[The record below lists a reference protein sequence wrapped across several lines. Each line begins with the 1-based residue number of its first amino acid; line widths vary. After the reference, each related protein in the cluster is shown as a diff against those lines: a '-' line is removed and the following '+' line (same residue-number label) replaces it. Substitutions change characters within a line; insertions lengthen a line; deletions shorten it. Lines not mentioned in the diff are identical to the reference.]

1 MVKLNLEAEG
11 TEQQAVLS
19 YLQENVS
26 ETLAD
31 KINNGIYVEKDSKRL
46 LNKKD
51 LNGFMRFACNEA
63 KKLAEKNAQSACVMD
78 SVVYGWAVH
87 YFEEDSIDGTLFNED
102 GTEYKKVVPT
112 QPKTTVTAKPVIT
125 KPKKN
130 EGQVSIFDMN
140 FDENE
145 QNDVDDEEQDDGVDD
160 TDEVETPPS
169 GTGQAAAKPTLQA
182 DSAIT
187 QKAEQTT
194 VGTLSPK
201 STEQRT
207 EKPTLQETQS
217 AATPQVNSAELFSCR
232 PLQQKI
238 SNDSAEIFYYKYTL
252 IQKQYPEHV
261 VFYRLG
267 DFYEAFAESAEK
279 ASNVLNITLTGKNC
293 GSYGRL
299 PMCGIPYHAVDK
311 YIDKLRN
318 KYDVALM
325 HSDKELKL
333 LPKKEFAD
341 IVQENAE
348 KLDAMTDDDELG
360 LVIDED
366 TDKEIDGLPLTEYS
380 KYFDVEQH
388 TDKITGEI
396 KAPKI
401 DKNLFEILYKLF
413 DGQIVMG

>member
-1 MVKLNLEAEG
+1 MVKLNLEANG

-26 ETLAD
+26 EVLAD
-31 KINNGIYVEKDSKRL
+31 KINNGVYVEKDSKRL

-51 LNGFMRFACNEA
+51 LNGFMRFACGEA
-63 KKLAEKNAQSACVMD
+63 KKLADKNSQSACVMD
-78 SVVYGWAVH
+78 SVVYGWAIH
-87 YFEEDSIDGTLFNED
+87 YFEEDSIEGTLYNED
-102 GTEYKKVVPT
+102 GTEYKKVVPV
-112 QPKTTVTAKPVIT
+112 QSKTTVTSKPVIT
-125 KPKKN
+125 KSKKN

-145 QNDVDDEEQDDGVDD
+145 QNDVDDEEQDDGVDE
-160 TDEVETPPS
+160 TEEAETPPS
-169 GTGQAAAKPTLQA
+169 GTGQAAEIKAAQVTPT
-182 DSAIT
+182 
-187 QKAEQTT
+187 
-194 VGTLSPK
+194 PK
-201 STEQRT
+201 VTEPRAA
-207 EKPTLQETQS
+207 KPTLQETQS
-217 AATPQVNSAELFSCR
+217 TATPQVDSAEL
-232 PLQQKI
+232 
-238 SNDSAEIFYYKYTL
+238 FYYKYTL

-267 DFYEAFAESAEK
+267 DFYEALSDSAEK

-299 PMCGIPYHAVDK
+299 PMCGIPFHAVDK

-325 HSDKELKL
+325 HSDKELQL
-333 LPKKEFAD
+333 CPKKKFED

-348 KLDAMTDDDELG
+348 KLDAMADDELG

-366 TDKEIDGLPLTEYS
+366 TDKEIDGLNAHDYN
-380 KYFDVEQH
+380 KYFNNLEEYV
-388 TDKITGEI
+388 DKTTGEI

-413 DGQIVMG
+413 DGQIAMG

>member
-1 MVKLNLEAEG
+1 MVKLNLEANG
-11 TEQQAVLS
+11 AEQQAVLL
-19 YLQENVS
+19 YLQENAS

-31 KINNGIYVEKDSKRL
+31 KINNGVFILKDGKRL
-46 LNKKD
+46 LSKKD
-51 LNGFMRFACNEA
+51 LNGFMQYACGEA
-63 KKLAEKNAQSACVMD
+63 KKLADKGAKYACVMD
-78 SVVYGWAVH
+78 DVVYGWAIH
-87 YFEEDSIDGTLFNED
+87 YFEEESIEGTLFNED

-112 QPKTTVTAKPVIT
+112 QPKTTVTTKTVIT

-140 FDENE
+140 FDEKE
-145 QNDVDDEEQDDGVDD
+145 PDDEEQDDD
-160 TDEVETPPS
+160 TGDTEEVETPPS
-169 GTGQAAAKPTLQA
+169 CTGQAVEIKAAVTAPTPKV
-182 DSAIT
+182 T
-187 QKAEQTT
+187 ETREQ
-194 VGTLSPK
+194 PK
-201 STEQRT
+201 Q
-207 EKPTLQETQS
+207 
-217 AATPQVNSAELFSCR
+217 TPQINSAEL
-232 PLQQKI
+232 
-238 SNDSAEIFYYKYTL
+238 FYYKYTL

-279 ASNVLNITLTGKNC
+279 ASNVLNLTLTSKNC

-299 PMCGIPYHAVDK
+299 PMCGIPIRAIEVYT
-311 YIDKLRN
+311 DKLKN

-333 LPKKEFAD
+333 YPKKEFAD

-348 KLDAMTDDDELG
+348 KLDAMADDDELG

-388 TDKITGEI
+388 TDKVTGEI

-401 DKNLFEILYKLF
+401 DKNLFDILYKLF

>member
-1 MVKLNLEAEG
+1 MVKLNLEANG
-11 TEQQAVLS
+11 KEQRTVLL
-19 YLQENVS
+19 YLQENAS
-26 ETLAD
+26 DTLAD
-31 KINNGIYVEKDSKRL
+31 KINNGVYVEKDGKRL

-51 LNGFMRFACNEA
+51 LNGFMCFACEEA
-63 KKLAEKNAQSACVMD
+63 KKLADKGAKYACVMD
-78 SVVYGWAVH
+78 DVVYGWAIH
-87 YFEEDSIDGTLFNED
+87 YFEEESIEGTLLNED
-102 GTEYKKVVPT
+102 GTEYKKTVSV
-112 QPKTTVTAKPVIT
+112 QPKTTVTTKPVIT

-140 FDENE
+140 FDEKE
-145 QNDVDDEEQDDGVDD
+145 PDDEEQDDDI
-160 TDEVETPPS
+160 DETEEETPPS
-169 GTGQAAAKPTLQA
+169 CTGQAVEIKAAVTAPT
-182 DSAIT
+182 
-187 QKAEQTT
+187 
-194 VGTLSPK
+194 PK
-201 STEQRT
+201 VTEPRAA
-207 EKPTLQETQS
+207 KPTLQETQTT
-217 AATPQVNSAELFSCR
+217 ATPQIDSAEL
-232 PLQQKI
+232 
-238 SNDSAEIFYYKYTL
+238 FYYKYTL

-279 ASNVLNITLTGKNC
+279 ASNVLNLTLTGKNC
-293 GSYGRL
+293 GSCGRIA
-299 PMCGIPYHAVDK
+299 MCGVPVHAIDIYV
-311 YIDKLRN
+311 DKLRN

-333 LPKKEFAD
+333 YSQKEFAD

-348 KLDAMTDDDELG
+348 KLDAMADDDELG

-388 TDKITGEI
+388 TDKVTGEI
-396 KAPKI
+396 KVPKI